1 MIKHILAAV
10 TAWASI
16 TAHAQAVDYRVVA
29 NCREPDGVAFM
40 LESMAVQGDNV
51 GWTEDGMDGGW
62 AMLVQSGDGT
72 YTVVVKGADG
82 NLYTPVKDDGKVYTL
97 LDLRDNVVLLV
108 VYGGGTYELLHFS
121 LGKQPVLTWTILRAD
136 PQAPVRSHKLLV
148 APCEFISKDLK

>member
-10 TAWASI
+10 AAWASM
-16 TAHAQAVDYRVVA
+16 TAHAQVVDYRVIA

-40 LESMAVQGDNV
+40 LDSMAVQGDNV

-62 AMLVQSGDGT
+62 AMLAQSNDGT

-82 NLYTPVKDDGKVYTL
+82 KLYTPAKDDGKVFTL
-97 LDLRDNVVLLV
+97 LDLRDSVVLLV
-108 VYGGGTYELLHFS
+108 VYSGGTYELFHFS
-121 LGKQPVLTWTILRAD
+121 LGRQPVLTWTILRVD

-148 APCEFISKDLK
+148 APCVPIPMDSK